1 MQLFLFRV
9 KENVPKGTHCV
20 LLSSLVCD
28 SWAQGVELSNLDQIL
43 GKNLLI
49 QTKLCMR
56 IGRDCTH
63 CSMAFFY

>member
-1 MQLFLFRV
+1 MSQ
-9 KENVPKGTHCV
+9 KGHIVFYYRHWFVT
-20 LLSSLVCD
+20 L
-28 SWAQGVELSNLDQIL
+28 WAQGVELSNLDQIL